1 MSQSD
6 AIDNDDLPGSGDDP
20 SAVPTWYG
28 GMVFTILVLFS
39 VYFLVFLADSEQI
52 SRFDHSIRSESRWLN
67 EVKSRQE
74 QQLETYSWTD
84 AENNRV
90 SIPLEQG
97 REKVLKRFGHSGQ
110 E

>member
-1 MSQSD
+1 MSQPD
-6 AIDNDDLPGSGDDP
+6 AIDYDDLPGSGDDP

-28 GMVFTILVLFS
+28 GVVFTILFLFS
-39 VYFLVFLADSEQI
+39 VFFLVFLADSEQV
-52 SRFDHSIRSESRWLN
+52 SKFDQSIQAESRWLK
-67 EVKSRQE
+67 EVKSHQE
-74 QQLETYSWTD
+74 QQLESYSWTD

-97 REKVLKRFGHSGQ
+97 REKVLKRFGPSGQ

>member
-6 AIDNDDLPGSGDDP
+6 EMNDQDLPGSGDDP
-20 SAVPTWYG
+20 SGIPTWYG
-28 GMVFTILVLFS
+28 GVVFTILFLFS
-39 VYFLVFLADSEQI
+39 VYFLVFLADREQVNT
-52 SRFDHSIRSESRWLN
+52 FDQSIQSESRWLN

-74 QQLETYSWTD
+74 QQLESYTWTD

-97 REKVLKRFGHSGQ
+97 REKVLKRFGPSGQ

>member
-1 MSQSD
+1 MSQPD
-6 AIDNDDLPGSGDDP
+6 AIDYDDLPGSGDDP

-28 GMVFTILVLFS
+28 GVVFTILFLFS
-39 VYFLVFLADSEQI
+39 VYFLVFLADSEQVN
-52 SRFDHSIRSESRWLN
+52 SFDRSIQSESRWLK
-67 EVKSRQE
+67 EVKTQQE
-74 QQLETYSWTD
+74 QQLDSYSWTD

-97 REKVLKRFGHSGQ
+97 RQKVLKRFGPSGQ

>member
-6 AIDNDDLPGSGDDP
+6 EMNDQDLPGSGDDP
-20 SAVPTWYG
+20 SAIPTWYG
-28 GMVFTILVLFS
+28 GVVFTILFLFS
-39 VYFLVFLADSEQI
+39 VYFLVFLADREQVNT
-52 SRFDHSIRSESRWLN
+52 FDQSIQSESRWLN

-74 QQLETYSWTD
+74 QQLESYTWTD

-97 REKVLKRFGHSGQ
+97 REKVLKRFGPSGQ